1 MNTED
6 SLAQCLVTAR
16 MCRAVY
22 VHVCVRACV
31 YVCVTAVTRVLSV
44 HSQGRQGTEFGV
56 QLCGPLR
63 LCDVGMAMP
72 QV

>member
-6 SLAQCLVTAR
+6 SLAQCLVTER

-22 VHVCVRACV
+22 VHVCVRA
-31 YVCVTAVTRVLSV
+31 YVCVTAVTTVLSV
-44 HSQGRQGTEFGV
+44 HSQGRRRTEFGV
-56 QLCGPLR
+56 RLCGPLR